1 MTRAFRLTLICLFV
15 LLMFAASVSP
25 SQTRASPTRG
35 RARTPPTPTATRLV
49 PTPTPAELHPA
60 VYAPQQYRAAYG
72 IQPLLDQG
80 HDGTGQTIVLIE
92 SYGAPNIQGIVDTY
106 DQQYGLPPVSVR
118 VLAPLGTVPFDPN
131 NDEMVR
137 WADETVLDVEMAHVV
152 APGAGIVVLTSPVDE
167 TEGTAGLPEFLQLEQ
182 YAVAQHLG
190 NIISQSW
197 GASEYTL
204 TDAAGRQ
211 EIAIW
216 DSFYKTATT
225 QDHITF
231 FASTGDNG
239 ATDFTDASTTQL
251 VNKPTIGFPADD
263 PWVTACGGTSLLTNG
278 SQYGQVAWSGSNGG
292 FSAFY
297 SEPAYQQTLPTG
309 YQAQFDGKRGVPDV
323 SSDSDPF
330 TGLLL
335 NSPFS
340 DSPAGGTSA
349 AAPFWAGL
357 AAIANQMAGHPLGF
371 LNPALYKVEA
381 SAAASSNFSDITQ
394 GNNSV
399 HDKGSNVRGYSA
411 VPGWDAVTG
420 LGAPNAVQLLPDLV
434 RAAA

>member
-1 MTRAFRLTLICLFV
+1 MTFAFRRALICFLILP
-15 LLMFAASVSP
+15 LLLAACALPGQAHTS
-25 SQTRASPTRG
+25 
-35 RARTPPTPTATRLV
+35 PTATSTTLP
-49 PTPTPAELHPA
+49 PTATPANLDTA
-60 VYAPQQYRAAYG
+60 VYTPQQYRAAYG
-72 IQPLLDQG
+72 IQPLLNQG

-92 SYGAPNIQGIVDTY
+92 SYGAPNLQNTVDIY
-106 DQQYGLPPVSVR
+106 DQRYRLPPVNLR

-131 NDEMVR
+131 NTEMTG
-137 WADETVLDVEMAHVV
+137 WAGETILDVEMAHVV
-152 APGAGIVVLTSPVDE
+152 APGANIVVLTSPVDE

-182 YAVAQHLG
+182 YAVAHHLG

-211 EIAIW
+211 EIAQW

-225 QDHITF
+225 QDGITF
-231 FASTGDNG
+231 FASTGDSG
-239 ATDFTDASTTQL
+239 ATDFTDATSKKL
-251 VNKPTIGFPADD
+251 VNKPTIAFPADD
-263 PWVTACGGTSLLTNG
+263 PWVTATGGTTLLTNG
-278 SQYGQVAWSGSNGG
+278 TQYGQVAWSGSNGG

-297 SEPAYQQTLPTG
+297 AEPSYQQSLPSS
-309 YQAQFDGKRGVPDV
+309 YQAQFANRRGVPDV
-323 SSDSDPF
+323 SADSNPY

-335 NSPFS
+335 YSPFS
-340 DSPAGGTSA
+340 NSPAGGTSA

-371 LNPALYKVEA
+371 LNPALYKLEA
-381 SAAASSNFSDITQ
+381 SSTASRDFYDITQ

-399 HDKGSNVRGYSA
+399 NDNGMNVQGFSA

-420 LGAPNAVQLLPDLV
+420 LGAPDAANLLPDLV
-434 RAAA
+434 SAATS